1 VNRGYGVSALIN
13 QEMIAPLAQAAEKGG
28 YSTFW
33 VNDVPGGNGLEQ
45 LQRAQS
51 ATNSIRL
58 GVGVL
63 PVDRWSA
70 TSIADEVTRLKLNS
84 ERLVIAIG
92 AGTLHKGSL
101 DATGEVASQLISRLP
116 VRVLIGALGP
126 AMCRLAGSGSHG
138 VILNWLTPDAAKDLG
153 QLTRDGAASVGNP
166 TPEVIAYVRTA
177 ADPNAQG
184 RLGKEAASY
193 EGYPAY
199 LRHFQRMGVAALE
212 TAVNGSP
219 AEIERRFGAYAEAV
233 DELVARAIPASDIL
247 ADYLAVLEAARPNTT
262 A

>member
-84 ERLVIAIG
+84 E
-92 AGTLHKGSL
+92 
-101 DATGEVASQLISRLP
+101 
-116 VRVLIGALGP
+116 
-126 AMCRLAGSGSHG
+126 
-138 VILNWLTPDAAKDLG
+138 
-153 QLTRDGAASVGNP
+153 
-166 TPEVIAYVRTA
+166 
-177 ADPNAQG
+177 
-184 RLGKEAASY
+184 
-193 EGYPAY
+193 
-199 LRHFQRMGVAALE
+199 
-212 TAVNGSP
+212 
-219 AEIERRFGAYAEAV
+219 
-233 DELVARAIPASDIL
+233 
-247 ADYLAVLEAARPNTT
+247 
-262 A
+262 